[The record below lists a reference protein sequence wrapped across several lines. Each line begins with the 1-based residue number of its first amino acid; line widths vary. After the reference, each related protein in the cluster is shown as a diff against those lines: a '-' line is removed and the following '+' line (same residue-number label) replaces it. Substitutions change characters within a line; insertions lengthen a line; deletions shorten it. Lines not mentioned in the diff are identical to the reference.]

1 MASWENHTQV
11 VISYRETDQTLVT
24 TAQDYL
30 ANAKTKYRNWRL
42 YGTATIVDLPIVLG
56 RFLSPQGQSL

>member
-1 MASWENHTQV
+1 MGLYCNHTQV

-24 TAQDYL
+24 TAADYL

-42 YGTATIVDLPIVLG
+42 YGAATIVDLPLVLG
-56 RFLSPQGQSL
+56 RFLPVQGGA